1 MLNILKVAHMYFVKI
16 FISLLL
22 HARYWIYIGV
32 KSMWSLLSFSLY
44 SGREHFIYLLNICC
58 IRLASAYSDNE
69 ERQSP
74 EFKKYMFTLEALK
87 SKQIHL

>member
-1 MLNILKVAHMYFVKI
+1 MLTILKVAHMYSVKI

-44 SGREHFIYLLNICC
+44 SGREHFIYLFI
-58 IRLASAYSDNE
+58 
-69 ERQSP
+69 
-74 EFKKYMFTLEALK
+74 KYLLYQACFCV
-87 SKQIHL
+87 Q